1 MAKKVKITKGGQTVY
16 PATVMDAVV
25 HPDLKVDS
33 SKLIEEVNVS
43 KIYPTG
49 GIDGTNKYTLETAIA
64 KIPSSLR
71 NVGIK
76 CSFLDEEGKVE
87 TWTYQGGTFTSADSW
102 MEIDGKKIRSL
113 TIENESLIIN
123 TIGISMD
130 STGIAQGTSL
140 TYSWSTGSIYLKG
153 NCNYIL
159 EITGNLSFNSESL
172 SPYYQIVGTDLANNI
187 NIIDTYV
194 SKQEFEEETI
204 TIFATKDV
212 NLKIRARGYESGVI
226 QINVYGD
233 IPIKLEEIHRKID
246 SIKPDT
252 IDGLYEKKEKI
263 LIDIKDN
270 YIWRSPDIVPVQSNG
285 FCCSDKI
292 PITKGETI
300 NTKNWNYANYAAILF
315 DSEGEIVKDRV
326 NSNEFTTDSD
336 GSKSY
341 TIQDENTAYIG
352 LNQIGIHSDNQM
364 AEIFVIHSKNTFN
377 YSLIEEK
384 IQAQIDAS
392 IKLEEPKSID
402 VYIIAGQSNADGRG
416 YINQLDAS
424 YKRIYSVPY
433 LWQGRIESIENM
445 YSPTSALS
453 DRFGVELSIASEL
466 EFRNTNAIILKRAI
480 GGIPLYPLP
489 SSSYCWKIGE
499 NNSMYPL
506 LKTMVD
512 KVKETYGNKTI
523 NWKFAWLQGETD
535 AEHQESAAAYESN
548 MRDLIGQLRLDT
560 SGEIKIAIAKLK
572 ESTYGEYISDV
583 NNAFES
589 IANGDQYISIV
600 DTSSLELYDAYHY
613 TTDSFIK
620 LGTMLYDALAG

>member
-25 HPDLKVDS
+25 HPDLRVDA

-71 NVGIK
+71 TVGLK

-270 YIWRSPDIVPVQSNG
+270 YIWRSPDIVPVQSNV

-416 YINQLDAS
+416 YINQLDTS